1 MLDEE
6 EEFPIAIGNLT
17 PIACVVHEE
26 IIMFVNQSLWSLDVF
41 VPSMKT
47 TKYQTTISP
56 TRKKLPT

>member
-1 MLDEE
+1 
-6 EEFPIAIGNLT
+6 
-17 PIACVVHEE
+17 
-26 IIMFVNQSLWSLDVF
+26 MFVNQSLWSLDVF